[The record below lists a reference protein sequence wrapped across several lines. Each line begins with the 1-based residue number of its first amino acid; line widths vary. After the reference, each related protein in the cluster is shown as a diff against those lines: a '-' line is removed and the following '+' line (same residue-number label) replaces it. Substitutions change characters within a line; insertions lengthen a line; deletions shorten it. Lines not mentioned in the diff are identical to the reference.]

1 ILPQRNP
8 VVLAKQVASL
18 DVVSSGRLLF
28 GIGVGYLQP
37 EFDAIGASMADRG
50 TRSDEY
56 LDAMQA
62 LWTMDAPAYQGKY
75 VSFSGV
81 DAYPRPVQR
90 GGPPKIGRA
99 SCRERGE
106 DAA

>member
-1 ILPQRNP
+1 MR
-8 VVLAKQVASL
+8 
-18 DVVSSGRLLF
+18 R
-28 GIGVGYLQP
+28 
-37 EFDAIGASMADRG
+37 ADRG

-81 DAYPRPVQR
+81 DAYPRPVQ
-90 GGPPKIGRA
+90 P
-99 SCRERGE
+99 
-106 DAA
+106 AAQSKAA